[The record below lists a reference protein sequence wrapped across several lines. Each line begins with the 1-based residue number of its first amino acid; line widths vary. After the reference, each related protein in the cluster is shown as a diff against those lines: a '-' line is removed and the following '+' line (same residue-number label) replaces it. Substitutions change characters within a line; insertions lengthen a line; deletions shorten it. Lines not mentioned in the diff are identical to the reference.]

1 MENSNISVKSKSSEN
16 SNPNKIQ
23 IISSKDESSF
33 LLSLWEK
40 FTNIFKSNNEEEV
53 RVYEPKDSL
62 RKQLCKCPK
71 TKSKDY
77 CDNIHILLQMTKN
90 NIIKQNSR
98 ELYLNLLK
106 INDKTLDING
116 DNSRQIQKDIT
127 RTYPSRITF
136 NHKEKILKKLE
147 NVLKA
152 FSAYDNKI
160 KYCQGM
166 NFIVA
171 FLLYHCEEYVAFCL
185 FVSLIEEYDLRSTY
199 TENFPGL
206 KQHVKRVEKIL
217 ENEYPIYWE
226 NFQTIGVKI
235 EIIMVNWLLSLFS
248 SLIPL
253 ELQMDFYKG
262 FFSKGWIFF
271 YQMCISAIIN
281 LKGDFHEVD
290 EVYIALKNDEYKNDE
305 ENLNSWKN
313 IIKVAYNIQIK
324 TDVMNI

>member
-1 MENSNISVKSKSSEN
+1 MDNSNFSHQSIN
-16 SNPNKIQ
+16 STNNNKVFIL
-23 IISSKDESSF
+23 SSKKEEPSF
-33 LLSLWEK
+33 LSSLWDK
-40 FTNIFKSNNEEEV
+40 FTSKIKQNDEV
-53 RVYEPKDSL
+53 EVKLIGPQDTI

-71 TKSKDY
+71 TKHKDY
-77 CDNIHILLQMTKN
+77 CDNIHSIIQMTKIN
-90 NIIKQNSR
+90 QIHEKSK
-98 ELYLNLLK
+98 ELYNNLLK
-106 INDKTLDING
+106 VNDQSLDITG
-116 DNSRQIQKDIT
+116 DNLRQIQKDIT
-127 RTYPSRITF
+127 RTFPSNIVF
-136 NHKEKILKKLE
+136 IHKDKILKKLE

-171 FLLYHCEEYVAFCL
+171 FLLYHCEEYVAFWL

-199 TENFPGL
+199 SENFPGL
-206 KQHVKRVEKIL
+206 KQHVKRIEKIL
-217 ENEYPIYWE
+217 ENEYPKYWE
-226 NFQTIGVKI
+226 DFQKIGVKI

-262 FFSKGWIFF
+262 FFSEGWMFF

-281 LKGDFHEVD
+281 LKGDFYEVD